1 MASNNVCCVSDVCYI
16 RIACCVPSCSYCLC
30 VPLIKL
36 KIILCE
42 EVAMDVDLQI
52 AFGAFFVIAKLMKNE
67 RRKPRKQWIRKLY
80 RYRNES
86 RLLNEMDYLHI
97 KNFTRMTA
105 EDFEILVNLVGPLVM
120 KKDTNLRKAISV
132 QDRLALTLRFLASGD
147 SFTSL
152 QYLFKISKQSISVIV
167 GETSRALT
175 TTLLGHIKIPS
186 NAEQWLRVS
195 KQFFEHWQFPH
206 CLGSMDGKH
215 VVITSPFNSGSE
227 YYNYKSNFSIVLFA
241 VVDADYNFIFVDIGC
256 QGRISDGGVFKHSSI
271 YKKIMDNTLGLP
283 EDQLLHTIN
292 KNMPFVFLAD
302 EAFALTNRI
311 MKPYS
316 GMHEKGTCQRK
327 FNYRLSRARR
337 VVENAFGIL
346 SAVFRVLRK
355 PILLEPEKARYI
367 VMTTVCLHN
376 FLRRNKQS
384 RNIYT
389 PSGTF
394 DEEDGDGNLV
404 PGNWR
409 IGNSSDLSSFLPI
422 KNLPRKSSMDAKEI
436 RNNFA
441 AYFLN
446 T

>member
-1 MASNNVCCVSDVCYI
+1 MFWYEVLTYKIGDDQPFRELAEF
-16 RIACCVPSCSYCLC
+16 CLESQPC
-30 VPLIKL
+30 LIPIPKL
-36 KIILCE
+36 KDC
-42 EVAMDVDLQI
+42 
-52 AFGAFFVIAKLMKNE
+52 
-67 RRKPRKQWIRKLY
+67 
-80 RYRNES
+80 S
-86 RLLNEMDYLHI
+86 
-97 KNFTRMTA
+97 
-105 EDFEILVNLVGPLVM
+105 
-120 KKDTNLRKAISV
+120 
-132 QDRLALTLRFLASGD
+132 
-147 SFTSL
+147 
-152 QYLFKISKQSISVIV
+152 
-167 GETSRALT
+167 
-175 TTLLGHIKIPS
+175 IPS
-186 NAEQWLRVS
+186 NAGQWLQVS

-206 CLGSMDGKH
+206 CLGSLDGKH

-256 QGRISDGGVFKHSSI
+256 QGRISDGGVFKNSSI

-355 PILLEPEKARYI
+355 PILLKPEKARYI

-384 RNIYT
+384 RNVYT

-409 IGNSSDLSSFLPI
+409 IENSSDLSSFLPI
-422 KNLPRKSSMDAKEI
+422 KNLPRKSSMDAKEV

>member
-1 MASNNVCCVSDVCYI
+1 
-16 RIACCVPSCSYCLC
+16 
-30 VPLIKL
+30 
-36 KIILCE
+36 
-42 EVAMDVDLQI
+42 
-52 AFGAFFVIAKLMKNE
+52 
-67 RRKPRKQWIRKLY
+67 
-80 RYRNES
+80 
-86 RLLNEMDYLHI
+86 
-97 KNFTRMTA
+97 MTA

-256 QGRISDGGVFKHSSI
+256 QGRISDG
-271 YKKIMDNTLGLP
+271 
-283 EDQLLHTIN
+283 
-292 KNMPFVFLAD
+292 AD

-394 DEEDGDGNLV
+394 DEEDGDE
-404 PGNWR
+404 
-409 IGNSSDLSSFLPI
+409 FLLFS
-422 KNLPRKSSMDAKEI
+422 K
-436 RNNFA
+436 
-441 AYFLN
+441 
-446 T
+446 

>member
-1 MASNNVCCVSDVCYI
+1 MIFTN
-16 RIACCVPSCSYCLC
+16 RT
-30 VPLIKL
+30 
-36 KIILCE
+36 
-42 EVAMDVDLQI
+42 
-52 AFGAFFVIAKLMKNE
+52 
-67 RRKPRKQWIRKLY
+67 LY
-80 RYRNES
+80 
-86 RLLNEMDYLHI
+86 L
-97 KNFTRMTA
+97 F
-105 EDFEILVNLVGPLVM
+105 
-120 KKDTNLRKAISV
+120 
-132 QDRLALTLRFLASGD
+132 LALILLTSNKHRRHFWVKDWLLKRRELFPRMLDNGYKFPNNFLSTGNFLIAWD
-147 SFTSL
+147 PWMENML
-152 QYLFKISKQSISVIV
+152 L
-167 GETSRALT
+167 SRVLSTVEANIT
-175 TTLLGHIKIPS
+175 TI
-186 NAEQWLRVS
+186 
-195 KQFFEHWQFPH
+195 
-206 CLGSMDGKH
+206 
-215 VVITSPFNSGSE
+215 
-227 YYNYKSNFSIVLFA
+227 KSNFSIVLFA

-256 QGRISDGGVFKHSSI
+256 QGRISDGGVFKNSSI

-384 RNIYT
+384 RNVYT

-409 IGNSSDLSSFLPI
+409 IEYSSDLSSFLPI
-422 KNLPRKSSMDAKEI
+422 KNLPRKSSMDAKED

>member
-1 MASNNVCCVSDVCYI
+1 MLRDSAAAILENLCASDLRDYDKITSALKLRFGDAHLTELLHGQLHNRTQQAKEDLTTFAYEVQSLEYVASREAMKHAVFERTFSYEKRYKPAKGDI
-16 RIACCVPSCSYCLC
+16 CS
-30 VPLIKL
+30 
-36 KIILCE
+36 
-42 EVAMDVDLQI
+42 
-52 AFGAFFVIAKLMKNE
+52 
-67 RRKPRKQWIRKLY
+67 R
-80 RYRNES
+80 S
-86 RLLNEMDYLHI
+86 
-97 KNFTRMTA
+97 
-105 EDFEILVNLVGPLVM
+105 
-120 KKDTNLRKAISV
+120 
-132 QDRLALTLRFLASGD
+132 LALTLRFLASGD

-394 DEEDGDGNLV
+394 DEEDGDGTY
-404 PGNWR
+404 WD
-409 IGNSSDLSSFLPI
+409 I
-422 KNLPRKSSMDAKEI
+422 KEI
-436 RNNFA
+436 CTPVIYKFVYIFLTLKPRENLISITACVCA
-441 AYFLN
+441 ASPYL
-446 T
+446 